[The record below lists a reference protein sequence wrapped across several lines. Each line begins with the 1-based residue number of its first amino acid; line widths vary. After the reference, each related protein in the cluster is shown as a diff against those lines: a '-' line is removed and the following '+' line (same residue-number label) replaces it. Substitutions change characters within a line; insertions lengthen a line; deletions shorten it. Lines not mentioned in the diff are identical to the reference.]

1 MTPSLNDCLRNIHGE
16 IDLLV
21 TSRLTDAERELIY
34 KIEDLVDDALYGWE
48 STVGDDG
55 RLAYNTQR

>member
-1 MTPSLNDCLRNIHGE
+1 MTPSLNECLRNIHGE

-34 KIEDLVDDALYGWE
+34 KIEDLVDDAIYHGEL
-48 STVGDDG
+48 
-55 RLAYNTQR
+55 